1 MTVQTYSDVVL
12 DEFFRLVEDA
22 LEVEMDTVIR
32 GVSLSDLAAY
42 KERVGRIYAYN
53 QMKELYREAEN
64 NVSKRT

>member
-1 MTVQTYSDVVL
+1 MQQTYSDVVL

-22 LEVEMDTVIR
+22 LELEVDA
-32 GVSLSDLAAY
+32 VSHGFAFSDLAAY